1 MRPLIFIFLVLGREM
16 GILREA
22 IYKAQLLSDPSLL
35 QAISAT
41 HVVSEHQMFS
51 SLCQWSTDSQSL
63 MTMHVLIGLMQGLWR
78 AWW

>member
-1 MRPLIFIFLVLGREM
+1 MRPLIFIFLVLGWEM

-22 IYKAQLLSDPSLL
+22 IYKAQLLSDPWLP

-51 SLCQWSTDSQSL
+51 SLC
-63 MTMHVLIGLMQGLWR
+63 
-78 AWW
+78 